1 MWISEMVGSRVAKR
15 GEGKGKPFKY
25 SKIWGR
31 DWGHLARDLIP
42 IVKQCD
48 CSSEL

>member
-1 MWISEMVGSRVAKR
+1 MWISEMVGSRVAER
-15 GEGKGKPFKY
+15 GKGKGKPFKTARF
-25 SKIWGR
+25 GGETR
-31 DWGHLARDLIP
+31 HLARDLIP

>member
-1 MWISEMVGSRVAKR
+1 MWISEMVGSRVTKR
-15 GEGKGKPFKY
+15 GEGNGKLFK
-25 SKIWGR
+25 IARFGGEIR
-31 DWGHLARDLIP
+31 HLTRHLIP